1 MTSHDNVTDIV
12 ERLLE
17 RSDLPSTFD
26 FVGEKVE
33 GLFDQENRHK
43 RGANPTDY
51 LQSWLSMLRPFA
63 FASKSDSWG
72 ELEKLLC
79 IVMRNYIEMSR
90 ECGQAADVIKA
101 QETDLATLRKQLENA
116 REALERISSGRSSVT
131 ECSLI
136 ARMALKG
143 QPC

>member
-1 MTSHDNVTDIV
+1 MDIV
-12 ERLLE
+12 KRLRERE
-17 RSDLPSTFD
+17 DLPSTFD
-26 FVGEKVE
+26 FVGDKVE

-43 RGANPTDY
+43 RSAKPVDY

-90 ECGQAADVIKA
+90 EAGQAADTIEAVC
-101 QETDLATLRKQLENA
+101 
-116 REALERISSGRSSVT
+116 EALQDCSAGLAYVRQHYGELSGVGFDRA
-131 ECSLI
+131 I
-136 ARMALKG
+136 GKADAALAKAG
-143 QPC
+143 VQ